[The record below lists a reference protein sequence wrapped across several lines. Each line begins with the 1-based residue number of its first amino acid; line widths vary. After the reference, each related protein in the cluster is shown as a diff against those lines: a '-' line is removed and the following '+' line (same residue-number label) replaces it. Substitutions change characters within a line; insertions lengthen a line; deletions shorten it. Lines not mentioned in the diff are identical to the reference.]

1 MKPTFIDLFCGIG
14 GFRLALEAVGAKCV
28 FSCDKDRQAR
38 LTYEANFKEVPA
50 GDITKIE
57 AGSIPD
63 FNILCAGFPCQP
75 FSIAGKQ
82 RGFKDTRGTLFFEI
96 MRIVKA
102 KKPEVIFLENVENL
116 VRHDDGNTLRVILDT
131 LEGLGYDVHYQ
142 VLNAA
147 HYGVAQI
154 RRRIYFVC
162 FRKDLPAEFSF
173 PEPTFKDVAV
183 EDCLLPAV
191 DEKYYLDPGLFTIY
205 KPDTFIRQLDTYRM
219 GYIGTPGQGRHLYSI
234 KGCSPTF
241 VVSARGPCGSTEAYY
256 INKRM
261 RRLTPYEA
269 KQILG
274 FPDDFVFPVKE
285 DRIYQQL
292 GNSVAVP
299 VVRMIAEK
307 IMETMIFNMSRE
319 TGSCES
325 PRKDAL

>member
-1 MKPTFIDLFCGIG
+1 MKITFIDLFCGIG
-14 GFRLALEAVGAKCV
+14 GFRLALESLGAKCV

-38 LTYEANFKEVPA
+38 KTYQANFGEEPE
-50 GDITKIE
+50 GDITTI
-57 AGSIPD
+57 AADSIPD
-63 FNILCAGFPCQP
+63 FNILCGGFPCQP

-96 MRIVKA
+96 VRIVKA
-102 KKPEVIFLENVENL
+102 KQPEVVFLENVPNL
-116 VRHDDGNTLRVILDT
+116 ARHDNGNTLRVILDT
-131 LEGLGYDVHYQ
+131 LDGLGYNVHYQ

-154 RRRIYFVC
+154 RKRIYFVC
-162 FRKDLPAEFSF
+162 FRKDLSAEFSF
-173 PEPTFKDVAV
+173 PEPTFEDVAV
-183 EDCLLPAV
+183 EDFLLPAV
-191 DEKYYLDPGLFTIY
+191 DEKYYLDNRLFTIY
-205 KPDTFIRQLDTYRM
+205 KPDTVIRQLDTYRM
-219 GYIGTPGQGRHLYSI
+219 GYVGKPSQGKRLYSV
-234 KGCSPTF
+234 KGCTPTF

-256 INKRM
+256 INGRI

-269 KQILG
+269 KRILG

-307 IMETMIFNMSRE
+307 IMETGIFNMPRE